1 MCAWGEGGGYIW
13 TRKLPRERAGGSG
26 ATCTDCVI
34 VVCQVRL
41 DSCVAQRPG
50 RILYCTTGIL
60 LMRLRRNPR
69 LEGEEGVEGRGGE
82 GRGLVG
88 RGRGSGGGGMV
99 K

>member
-1 MCAWGEGGGYIW
+1 MCVCVCVCVCVGGGGTSGHVSY
-13 TRKLPRERAGGSG
+13 PERAGGSG
-26 ATCTDCVI
+26 VTCTDCVI

-69 LEGEEGVEGRGGE
+69 LEGEEGSRPT
-82 GRGLVG
+82 
-88 RGRGSGGGGMV
+88 
-99 K
+99 